1 MAQVNLLSA
10 SVVRNICKTIVNYIN
25 ANYDMSDGLYLEYQG
40 LTDDRSL
47 SLQDLPEG
55 IKVKE
60 YLDGVS
66 YVGQYSFV
74 IYYRTYA
81 NTMEDRM
88 VAISRLDDLCEW
100 LESQLPDTGIDD
112 LSINFIKQIQS
123 SYLVGISENGLHTYK
138 AIMTVNFDKC

>member
-25 ANYDMSDGLYLEYQG
+25 ANYDIPEGLYLEYQG

-66 YVGQYSFV
+66 YVGQYSFM

-81 NTMEDRM
+81 NAMEERM
-88 VAISRLDDLCEW
+88 NAISRLDDLCEW
-100 LESQLPDTGIDD
+100 LESQLPDTGIND

-138 AIMTVNFDKC
+138 AIMTVNFDKG

>member
-25 ANYDMSDGLYLEYQG
+25 ANYNMPEGLYLEYQG

-55 IKVKE
+55 IKIKE

-81 NTMEDRM
+81 NTMEERM
-88 VAISRLDDLCEW
+88 AAISRLDDLCEW
-100 LESQLPDTGIDD
+100 LESQLPDTGIND

-123 SYLVGISENGLHTYK
+123 SCLVGISENGLHTYK
-138 AIMTVNFDKC
+138 AIMTVNFDKG

>member
-25 ANYDMSDGLYLEYQG
+25 ANYDIPENLYLEYQG
-40 LTDDRSL
+40 LIDDRCI

-66 YVGQYSFV
+66 YVGQYSF
-74 IYYRTYA
+74 IIFYRTYA
-81 NTMEDRM
+81 QTMEERM
-88 VAISRLDDLCEW
+88 NAISRLDDLCEW
-100 LESQLPDTGIDD
+100 LESQEPNTGIDG
-112 LSINFIKQIQS
+112 LSINFIRQIQS
-123 SYLVGISENGLHTYK
+123 SYLVSIADNGLLTYK
-138 AIMTVNFDKC
+138 AIMTVNFDKL

>member
-25 ANYDMSDGLYLEYQG
+25 ANYNIPENLYLEYQG
-40 LTDDRSL
+40 LIDDRCM

-66 YVGQYSFV
+66 YVGQYSFM
-74 IYYRTYA
+74 IFYRTYA
-81 NTMEDRM
+81 QTMEERM
-88 VAISRLDDLCEW
+88 NAISRLDDLCEW
-100 LESQLPDTGIDD
+100 LESQEPSTGIED
-112 LSINFIKQIQS
+112 LSINFIRQIQS
-123 SYLVGISENGLHTYK
+123 SHLLNIADNGLLTYK
-138 AIMTVNFDKC
+138 AIMTVNFDKL